1 MFICFPWKFTIRHLL
16 PASPSLGDLCA
27 EPHLINGMVCFTQT
41 LICQREVVQ
50 LSWGKKLAAAFQHQ
64 TEVFSLK
71 GISWG
76 LDIFSCPVN
85 PFSGLFILCTALT
98 IFFYPAPCEQPSAS
112 SCSVSPVWSPTGIWV
127 GSGMI
132 VQAAFSV
139 LVSRADAEL
148 LFSCLWNYRGKRGRT
163 IQSVVMMPNI
173 EVWWWWVSFSDYKQV
188 TSFHD
193 ARIMSLKF

>member
-1 MFICFPWKFTIRHLL
+1 MFICFPWKFTIRHLF
-16 PASPSLGDLCA
+16 PASPSVGDLCA

-50 LSWGKKLAAAFQHQ
+50 LSWGKKLAAAFQRQ

-112 SCSVSPVWSPTGIWV
+112 SCSVSPVWSPTGIWA
-127 GSGMI
+127 GSGMM
-132 VQAAFSV
+132 VQAAFFSPHLQSRCRAAV
-139 LVSRADAEL
+139 LL
-148 LFSCLWNYRGKRGRT
+148 
-163 IQSVVMMPNI
+163 
-173 EVWWWWVSFSDYKQV
+173 
-188 TSFHD
+188 
-193 ARIMSLKF
+193 SLKLQRKERQNYSERGDDAKYWGLVVGFFFWLQTGDFISWCQNHVS